1 MFRSEKNNFMFRNEN
16 ELLKGL
22 LNAIKTTKYVT
33 NLEDAIKKP
42 EPLSNKEKQDMEK
55 YRDMNGNINLTKVKD
70 MDEVNRIVDIV
81 DRKNQIEQNEK
92 MNEDFIIDKISEMLD
107 TSFKNGAT
115 YSVTISPDGIKI
127 RSNEDFFEEYDDVND
142 KENDTVNS
150 EEEPVTYDETK
161 SVVTS
166 ESLGEVVGEVKKT
179 LKEYDNEEVMVLL
192 DDVGGAVYNP
202 LFYNAVRHICEMQ
215 YFPKNGVYTYH
226 EIEPK
231 ESDIA
236 ILLPNVWGKITGEF
250 IEIYAEHMKNGGKV
264 FVIDPENFEC
274 KEIKC
279 SSDLWDFEMSMI
291 QEEMI

>member
-1 MFRSEKNNFMFRNEN
+1 MFRSEKKNFMFRNEN

-22 LNAIKTTKYVT
+22 LNAIKNTKYVT
-33 NLEDAIKKP
+33 NLEDVIKKP
-42 EPLSNKEKQDMEK
+42 EPLSNKEKEDMEK

-81 DRKNQIEQNEK
+81 DRKNNEEL
-92 MNEDFIIDKISEMLD
+92 NESNKSIFDDIFGMLD
-107 TSFKNGAT
+107 TSIKNGINYT
-115 YSVTISPDGIKI
+115 VKISPDGIKI
-127 RSNEDFFEEYDDVND
+127 KSNEDFFEEHDDVND
-142 KENDTVNS
+142 KKNVPVYS
-150 EEEPVTYDETK
+150 EGEPVTYDETK

-179 LKEYDNEEVMVLL
+179 LKEYDNEEVIVLL

-202 LFYNAVRHICEMQ
+202 LFYNAVRHICETQ
-215 YFPKNGVYTYH
+215 YFPINGVYTYQ

-250 IEIYAEHMKNGGKV
+250 IKTYEEYMENGGKV
-264 FVIDPENFEC
+264 FVIDPESFEC
-274 KEIKC
+274 EEIKH
-279 SSDLWDFEMSMI
+279 SSDLWNFEMSI
-291 QEEMI
+291 VQEEMI